1 MDNQSDVRF
10 GEATANGTN
19 WVAFQGPASIAT
31 NITWT
36 LPATDATVAGYA
48 LVSDGAGTLSWSA
61 AGGGATGGGTDDV
74 FYENSQT
81 VTTNYT
87 LSTGKNAMSA
97 GPVTI
102 NSGVTVTIP
111 SGQSWVIV

>member
-1 MDNQSDVRF
+1 VRF
-10 GEATANGTN
+10 GEATANGSN
-19 WVAFQGPASIAT
+19 YVAFQGPANIAS

-36 LPATDATVAGYA
+36 LPSTDAAVSGYA
-48 LVSDGAGTLSWSA
+48 LVSNGSGTLSWAA

-74 FYENSQT
+74 FYENAQT

-87 LSTGKNAMSA
+87 LTTNKNAMSA
-97 GPVTI
+97 GPITI
-102 NSGVTVTIP
+102 NSGITVTVP